1 MCNVWDMHPSGFNS
15 WACFSGTGPTDLQ
28 TISKM
33 PWSVVSRTGWCRS
46 VEDQWWWPQ
55 IGGGSDWSSMMLRNF
70 RNVITDSSWIMDP
83 IKRRIKYPE
92 FSCFFQIFLSV
103 FWNMIWLGGPFI
115 IWQTSHTLEKPC
127 IWFIKLV
134 KRWSSQIW
142 TPYMKNLKIIV
153 KRIHRFQGPVSFRFY
168 LLYATLHIW
177 RFTHDCHLT
186 FQVDALWNHSPTIDI
201 TM

>member
-1 MCNVWDMHPSGFNS
+1 MASTVEPVSQVL
-15 WACFSGTGPTDLQ
+15 GPPTYR
-28 TISKM
+28 
-33 PWSVVSRTGWCRS
+33 PYRRCRGAWCRGRDG
-46 VEDQWWWPQ
+46 VEALRISDGDPKL
-55 IGGGSDWSSMMLRNF
+55 GGGSDWSSMMLRNF